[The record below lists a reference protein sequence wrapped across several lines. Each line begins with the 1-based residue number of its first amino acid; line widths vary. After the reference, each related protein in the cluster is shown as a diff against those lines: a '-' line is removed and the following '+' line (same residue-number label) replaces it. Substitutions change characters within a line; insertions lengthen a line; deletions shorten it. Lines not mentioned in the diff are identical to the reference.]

1 MAEAGARS
9 ERTGPSVFAL
19 AFNAASHADLAS
31 LRMGRRAAGRVQAQA
46 DIEIAPWKARQWAE
60 IERFKVGL
68 KAQLHAVSTGAA
80 DPERSRGASS
90 REITASSRHRKPNA
104 GWSGL
109 GAQWPPA

>member
-60 IERFKVGL
+60 IERFKAGL
-68 KAQLHAVSTGAA
+68 KAQLDEHELQHKTVLKGLDIATANGQAC
-80 DPERSRGASS
+80 PEQGRGAPS
-90 REITASSRHRKPNA
+90 
-104 GWSGL
+104 
-109 GAQWPPA
+109 